1 MGGLP
6 LAGIDK
12 NRITHEGSRGSRF
25 CFQIQVIAQY
35 MNMYIYAYTYT
46 CLYIF
51 IYTHTIF
58 STASSTYKVQWH
70 APNKCDR
77 FFHLH
82 NKAKTTDNNRW
93 PNKHG
98 LGDCILTPPTRRFP
112 SKCHRLQTTHDATV

>member
-51 IYTHTIF
+51 IYTHT
-58 STASSTYKVQWH
+58 
-70 APNKCDR
+70 N
-77 FFHLH
+77 FFHCKLDIQSPM
-82 NKAKTTDNNRW
+82 ARSQQV
-93 PNKHG
+93 
-98 LGDCILTPPTRRFP
+98 R
-112 SKCHRLQTTHDATV
+112 